1 MSIRPNDLPPVQDMP
16 PPGGFRKVDII
27 RQFPVRGPKGY
38 QIWLGAVAVVAYGFY
53 TVGKTNNQR
62 AEQKLEDRRI
72 RYTMSP
78 LLQAEA
84 DLEYMQ
90 REKELIKKEAE
101 IMQTVPGWIP
111 GASVYNSKRFVPRAL
126 DPMNKSASN

>member
-1 MSIRPNDLPPVQDMP
+1 M
-16 PPGGFRKVDII
+16 
-27 RQFPVRGPKGY
+27 
-38 QIWLGAVAVVAYGFY
+38 AYGFY
-53 TVGKTNNQR
+53 NVGKTNNQR

-72 RYTMSP
+72 RYTISP

-84 DLEYMQ
+84 DLEYMR
-90 REKELIKKEAE
+90 REKEVIKKEAE

-111 GASVYNSKRFVPRAL
+111 GAGVYNSKRFVPRAL